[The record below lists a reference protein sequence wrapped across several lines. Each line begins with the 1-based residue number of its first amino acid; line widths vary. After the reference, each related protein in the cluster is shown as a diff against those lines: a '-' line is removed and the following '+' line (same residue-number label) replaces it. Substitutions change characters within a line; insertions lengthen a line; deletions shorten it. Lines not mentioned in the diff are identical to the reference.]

1 MAVGQYALTTLAGLK
16 AHLGITVSTYD
27 TILEQYIDHA
37 SAKIERWIG
46 RQIKLRNYSEWYGG
60 NDVRSV
66 RVKQYPINN
75 VVGVYTGLAAGMTI
89 TSTTASDVRLT
100 VSVNTDPLGTVANGV
115 LSPGITLVRTTSAGT
130 PSTNT
135 IEFSSFP
142 TTTLLAAEIT
152 SNYAGFSATATT
164 AMRCAQLHPRAGGDV
179 KQSSVVLTGV
189 NVSSEFV
196 YDSYL
201 GIVTIRQDAFPT
213 MRSYSARYPS
223 ALQSTL
229 IEYSAGYTTVPDD
242 IHQACLV
249 IAGTMYLSRKSD
261 TSLQSESL
269 GDYSYSMASADSS
282 RAMMEDMLGSWKE
295 IR

>member
-1 MAVGQYALTTLAGLK
+1 MAVGTYALTTLAQLK

-37 SAKIERWIG
+37 TAKIERWIG
-46 RQIKLRNYSEWYGG
+46 RQIKVRNYSEWYGG

-75 VVGVYTGLAAGMTI
+75 VVGVYTGLAAALTI
-89 TSTTASDVRLT
+89 ASTVSSDIRLT
-100 VSVNTDPLGTVANGV
+100 VSINTDPLGTVANGA
-115 LSPGITLVRTTSAGT
+115 LAPGVTLTRTTTAGT
-130 PSTNT
+130 TSTNT
-135 IEFSSFP
+135 LTFATYP
-142 TTTLLAAEIT
+142 DTTSLAAAINAIT
-152 SNYAGFSATATT
+152 GYSATVTT
-164 AMRCAQLHPRAGGDV
+164 AMRCAQLHPRAGGDI
-179 KQSSVVLTGV
+179 KMATVVLTGV
-189 NVSSEFV
+189 DVSSEFV

-213 MRSYSARYPS
+213 MASHNARYPS

-229 IEYSAGYTTVPDD
+229 IEYSAGYTTAPDD

>member
-1 MAVGQYALTTLAGLK
+1 MAVGTYALSTRNQLK
-16 AHLGITVSTYD
+16 SHLGITGSGD
-27 TILEQYIDHA
+27 DLILDGYIDHA
-37 SAKIERWIG
+37 TAKIERWIG
-46 RQIKLRNYSEWYGG
+46 RQILVRNYSEWYGG

-75 VVGVYTGLAAGMTI
+75 VVGVYTGLASAIMI
-89 TSTTASDVRLT
+89 ASTDSSDIRLT
-100 VSVNTDPLGTVANGV
+100 VSINTEPLGTVASGALAPGV
-115 LSPGITLVRTTSAGT
+115 TLTRTTSAGT
-130 PSTNT
+130 TSISTLT
-135 IEFSSFP
+135 FATYP
-142 TTTLLAAEIT
+142 DTTSLVAAINAIT
-152 SNYAGFSATATT
+152 GYSASVST
-164 AMRCAQLHPRAGGDV
+164 AMRCAQLHPRAGGDI
-179 KQSSVVLTGV
+179 KMATVVLTGV

-213 MRSYSARYPS
+213 AQSYSARYPS

-229 IEYSAGYTTVPDD
+229 IEYSAGYTAVPDD
-242 IHQACLV
+242 IHQACMV

-261 TSLQSESL
+261 SSLQSESL

>member
-1 MAVGQYALTTLAGLK
+1 MAVGTYALTTLAGLK

-75 VVGVYTGLAAGMTI
+75 VVGVYTGLAAAITI
-89 TSTTASDVRLT
+89 SSTVSSDIRLT
-100 VSVNTDPLGTVANGV
+100 ISINTDPLGTVANGV
-115 LSPGITLVRTTSAGT
+115 LAPCAVLTRTTSAGT
-130 PSTNT
+130 
-135 IEFSSFP
+135 
-142 TTTLLAAEIT
+142 TTTSTLLFSTYPDTTSLVAAINAIT
-152 SNYAGFSATATT
+152 GYSATVTT
-164 AMRCAQLHPRAGGDV
+164 AMRCAQLHPRAGGDI
-179 KQSSVVLTGV
+179 KMATVVLTGV
-189 NVSSEFV
+189 DVSSEFV

-229 IEYSAGYTTVPDD
+229 IEYSAGYTTVPED

>member
-1 MAVGQYALTTLAGLK
+1 MAVGTYALTTLAGLK

-66 RVKQYPINN
+66 KVKQYPINN
-75 VVGVYTGLAAGMTI
+75 VVGVYTGLAAAITI
-89 TSTTASDVRLT
+89 SSTVSSDIRLT
-100 VSVNTDPLGTVANGV
+100 ISINTDPLGTVANGALAPCAV
-115 LSPGITLVRTTSAGT
+115 LTRTTTAGT
-130 PSTNT
+130 TTTDTLLFSTY
-135 IEFSSFP
+135 P
-142 TTTLLAAEIT
+142 TTTSLVAAINAIT
-152 SNYAGFSATATT
+152 GYSASVST
-164 AMRCAQLHPRAGGDV
+164 AMRCAQLHPRAGGDIKMATV
-179 KQSSVVLTGV
+179 MLTGV
-189 NVSSEFV
+189 DVSSEFV

-229 IEYSAGYTTVPDD
+229 IEYSAGYTTVPED

>member
-46 RQIKLRNYSEWYGG
+46 RQIKLRNYFEWYGG

-75 VVGVYTGLAAGMTI
+75 VVGVYTGLAAAMTI
-89 TSTTASDVRLT
+89 ASTVSSDVRLT
-100 VSVNTDPLGTVANGV
+100 VSINTDPLGTVANGV
-115 LSPGITLVRTTSAGT
+115 LAPCAVLTRTTTAGT
-130 PSTNT
+130 TTTDTLLFSTY
-135 IEFSSFP
+135 P
-142 TTTLLAAEIT
+142 TTTSLATAIST
-152 SNYAGFSATATT
+152 YAGFSATATT

-179 KQSSVVLTGV
+179 KQSAVVLTGV
-189 NVSSEFV
+189 DVSSEFV

-201 GIVTIRQDAFPT
+201 GIVTIRQDAFP
-213 MRSYSARYPS
+213 MASHNARYPS

>member
-37 SAKIERWIG
+37 TAKIERWIG
-46 RQIKLRNYSEWYGG
+46 RQIKVRNYFEWYGG

-75 VVGVYTGLAAGMTI
+75 VVGVYTGLAAALTI
-89 TSTTASDVRLT
+89 ASTVSSDIRLT
-100 VSVNTDPLGTVANGV
+100 VSINTDPLGTVSNGT
-115 LSPGITLVRTTSAGT
+115 LAPGVTLTRTTSAGT
-130 PSTNT
+130 TSTNT
-135 IEFSSFP
+135 LTFATYP
-142 TTTLLAAEIT
+142 DTTSLVAAINAIT
-152 SNYAGFSATATT
+152 GYSATVTT
-164 AMRCAQLHPRAGGDV
+164 AMRCAQLHPRAGGDIKMATV
-179 KQSSVVLTGV
+179 MLTGV

-201 GIVTIRQDAFPT
+201 GIVTIRQDAFPMT
-213 MRSYSARYPS
+213 HHNARYPS

-229 IEYSAGYTTVPDD
+229 IEYSAGYTTAPDD

>member
-1 MAVGQYALTTLAGLK
+1 MAVGQYALTTLVGLK

-37 SAKIERWIG
+37 TAKIERWIG

-89 TSTTASDVRLT
+89 RSTTASDVRLT

-115 LSPGITLVRTTSAGT
+115 LSPGITLTRTTSAGT
-130 PSTNT
+130 SSTNT
-135 IEFSSFP
+135 LEFSSYQ
-142 TTTLLAAEIT
+142 TTTSLAAAIST
-152 SNYAGFSATATT
+152 YAGFSATATT

-179 KQSSVVLTGV
+179 KQSAVVLTGV
-189 NVSSEFV
+189 DVSSEFV

-201 GIVTIRQDAFPT
+201 GIVTIRQDAFP
-213 MRSYSARYPS
+213 MASHNARYPS

>member
-89 TSTTASDVRLT
+89 TSTVSSDVRLT
-100 VSVNTDPLGTVANGV
+100 VSINTDPLGTVANGV
-115 LSPGITLVRTTSAGT
+115 LAPCAVLTRTTTAGT
-130 PSTNT
+130 TTTDTLLFSTY
-135 IEFSSFP
+135 P
-142 TTTLLAAEIT
+142 TTTSLVAAINAIT
-152 SNYAGFSATATT
+152 GFSATVTT

-179 KQSSVVLTGV
+179 KQSAVVLTGV
-189 NVSSEFV
+189 DVSSEFV

-201 GIVTIRQDAFPT
+201 GIVTIRQDAFP
-213 MRSYSARYPS
+213 MASHNARYPS

>member
-1 MAVGQYALTTLAGLK
+1 MAT
-16 AHLGITVSTYD
+16 
-27 TILEQYIDHA
+27 
-37 SAKIERWIG
+37 
-46 RQIKLRNYSEWYGG
+46 
-60 NDVRSV
+60 
-66 RVKQYPINN
+66 
-75 VVGVYTGLAAGMTI
+75 
-89 TSTTASDVRLT
+89 
-100 VSVNTDPLGTVANGV
+100 
-115 LSPGITLVRTTSAGT
+115 
-130 PSTNT
+130 
-135 IEFSSFP
+135 
-142 TTTLLAAEIT
+142 
-152 SNYAGFSATATT
+152 
-164 AMRCAQLHPRAGGDV
+164 
-179 KQSSVVLTGV
+179 VVLTGV

-201 GIVTIRQDAFPT
+201 GIVTIRQDAFPMT
-213 MRSYSARYPS
+213 SHNARYPS

>member
-1 MAVGQYALTTLAGLK
+1 MAVGTYALTTLAGLK

-37 SAKIERWIG
+37 TAKIERWIG
-46 RQIKLRNYSEWYGG
+46 RQIKVRNYFEWYGG

-75 VVGVYTGLAAGMTI
+75 VVGVYTGLAAALTI
-89 TSTTASDVRLT
+89 ASTVSSDIRLT
-100 VSVNTDPLGTVANGV
+100 VSINTDPLGTVANGV
-115 LSPGITLVRTTSAGT
+115 LAPGVTLTRTTTAGT
-130 PSTNT
+130 TSTNT
-135 IEFSSFP
+135 LTFATYP
-142 TTTLLAAEIT
+142 DTTSLVAAINAIT
-152 SNYAGFSATATT
+152 GYSATVTT
-164 AMRCAQLHPRAGGDV
+164 AMRCAQLHPRAGGDI
-179 KQSSVVLTGV
+179 KMATVVLTGV
-189 NVSSEFV
+189 DVSSEFV

-201 GIVTIRQDAFPT
+201 GIVTIRQDAFP
-213 MRSYSARYPS
+213 MASHNARYPS

>member
-1 MAVGQYALTTLAGLK
+1 MAVGTYALTSLAGLK

-89 TSTTASDVRLT
+89 TSTVSSDVRLT
-100 VSVNTDPLGTVANGV
+100 VSINTDPLGTVANGV
-115 LSPGITLVRTTSAGT
+115 LAPCAVLTRTTTAGT
-130 PSTNT
+130 TTTDTLLFSTY
-135 IEFSSFP
+135 P
-142 TTTLLAAEIT
+142 TTTSLVAAINAIT
-152 SNYAGFSATATT
+152 GFSATVTT

-179 KQSSVVLTGV
+179 KQSAVVLTGV
-189 NVSSEFV
+189 DVSSEFV

-201 GIVTIRQDAFPT
+201 GIVTIRQDAFP
-213 MRSYSARYPS
+213 MASHNARYPS

>member
-89 TSTTASDVRLT
+89 TSTVSSDVRLT
-100 VSVNTDPLGTVANGV
+100 VSINTDPLGTVANGV
-115 LSPGITLVRTTSAGT
+115 LAPCAVLTRTTTAGT
-130 PSTNT
+130 TTTDTLLFSTY
-135 IEFSSFP
+135 P
-142 TTTLLAAEIT
+142 TTTSLVAAINAIT
-152 SNYAGFSATATT
+152 GYSASVST

-179 KQSSVVLTGV
+179 KQSAVVLTGV
-189 NVSSEFV
+189 DVSSEFV

-201 GIVTIRQDAFPT
+201 GIVTIRQDAFP
-213 MRSYSARYPS
+213 MASHNARYPS

>member
-1 MAVGQYALTTLAGLK
+1 MAVGLYALSTLVQLK
-16 AHLGITVSTYD
+16 AHLGITVSTD
-27 TILEQYIDHA
+27 NTILEGYIDHA
-37 SAKIERWIG
+37 TAKIERWIG
-46 RQIKLRNYSEWYGG
+46 RQILVRNYFEWYGG

-75 VVGVYTGLAAGMTI
+75 VVGVYTGLAAALTI
-89 TSTTASDVRLT
+89 SSTVSSDIRLT
-100 VSVNTDPLGTVANGV
+100 VSINTDPLGTVASGALVPCAV
-115 LSPGITLVRTTSAGT
+115 LTRTDSAGT
-130 PSTNT
+130 TTTNT
-135 IEFSSFP
+135 LTFATNP
-142 TTTLLAAEIT
+142 DTTSLVAAINAIT
-152 SNYAGFSATATT
+152 GYSATVST
-164 AMRCAQLHPRAGGDV
+164 AMRCAQLHPRAGGDIKMATV
-179 KQSSVVLTGV
+179 MLTGV

-213 MRSYSARYPS
+213 MASHNARYPS

-242 IHQACLV
+242 IHQACMV
-249 IAGTMYLSRKSD
+249 IAGTAYLSRKSD
-261 TSLQSESL
+261 SSLQSESL
-269 GDYSYSMASADSS
+269 GDYSYSMASADTS

>member
-1 MAVGQYALTTLAGLK
+1 MAVGTYALTTLAGLK

-75 VVGVYTGLAAGMTI
+75 VVGVYTGLAAALTI
-89 TSTTASDVRLT
+89 ASTVSSDIRLT
-100 VSVNTDPLGTVANGV
+100 ISINTDPLGTVANGV
-115 LSPGITLVRTTSAGT
+115 LAPCAVLTRTTTAGT
-130 PSTNT
+130 
-135 IEFSSFP
+135 
-142 TTTLLAAEIT
+142 TTTDTLLFSTYPDTTSLVAAINAIT
-152 SNYAGFSATATT
+152 GYSASVST
-164 AMRCAQLHPRAGGDV
+164 AMRCAQLHPRAGGDI
-179 KQSSVVLTGV
+179 KMATVVLTGV
-189 NVSSEFV
+189 DVSSEFV

>member
-75 VVGVYTGLAAGMTI
+75 VVGVYTGLAAALTI
-89 TSTTASDVRLT
+89 ASTVSSDVRLT
-100 VSVNTDPLGTVANGV
+100 VSINTDPLGTVANGV
-115 LSPGITLVRTTSAGT
+115 LAPCAVLTRTTTAGT
-130 PSTNT
+130 TTTDTLLFSTY
-135 IEFSSFP
+135 P
-142 TTTLLAAEIT
+142 TTTLLVAAINAIT
-152 SNYAGFSATATT
+152 GYSASVST
-164 AMRCAQLHPRAGGDV
+164 AMRCAQLHPRAGGDIKMATV
-179 KQSSVVLTGV
+179 MLTGV

-213 MRSYSARYPS
+213 MASHSARYPS

>member
-1 MAVGQYALTTLAGLK
+1 MAVGTYALTSLAGLK

-75 VVGVYTGLAAGMTI
+75 VVGVYTGLAEGMTI
-89 TSTTASDVRLT
+89 ASTVSSDVRLT
-100 VSVNTDPLGTVANGV
+100 VSINTDPLGTVANGV
-115 LSPGITLVRTTSAGT
+115 LAPCAVLTRTTTAGT
-130 PSTNT
+130 TTTDTLLFSTY
-135 IEFSSFP
+135 P
-142 TTTLLAAEIT
+142 TTTTLVAAINAIT
-152 SNYAGFSATATT
+152 GFSATVTT
-164 AMRCAQLHPRAGGDV
+164 AMRCAQLHPRAGGDI
-179 KQSSVVLTGV
+179 KMATVVLTGV
-189 NVSSEFV
+189 DVSSEFV

-201 GIVTIRQDAFPT
+201 GIVTIRQDAFP
-213 MRSYSARYPS
+213 MASHNARYPS

>member
-1 MAVGQYALTTLAGLK
+1 MAVGTYALTTLAGLK

-37 SAKIERWIG
+37 TAKIERWIG
-46 RQIKLRNYSEWYGG
+46 RQIKVRNYFEWYGG

-66 RVKQYPINN
+66 KVKQYPINN
-75 VVGVYTGLAAGMTI
+75 VVGVYTGLAAAMTI
-89 TSTTASDVRLT
+89 ASTVSSDIRLT
-100 VSVNTDPLGTVANGV
+100 VSINTDPLGTVANGV
-115 LSPGITLVRTTSAGT
+115 LAPGVTLTRTTTAGT
-130 PSTNT
+130 TTTNT
-135 IEFSSFP
+135 LTFATYP
-142 TTTLLAAEIT
+142 DTTSLVAAINAIT
-152 SNYAGFSATATT
+152 GYSATVTT
-164 AMRCAQLHPRAGGDV
+164 AMRCAQLHPRAGGDI
-179 KQSSVVLTGV
+179 KMATVVLTGV

-213 MRSYSARYPS
+213 MRSYSARFPS
-223 ALQSTL
+223 GLQSTL

-242 IHQACLV
+242 LHQACLV

>member
-1 MAVGQYALTTLAGLK
+1 MAVGTYALSTLAGLK

-75 VVGVYTGLAAGMTI
+75 VVGVYTGLAAAITI
-89 TSTTASDVRLT
+89 ASTVSSDVRLT
-100 VSVNTDPLGTVANGV
+100 VSINTDPLGTVANGV
-115 LSPGITLVRTTSAGT
+115 LAPCAVLTRTTTAGT
-130 PSTNT
+130 
-135 IEFSSFP
+135 
-142 TTTLLAAEIT
+142 TTTDTLLFSTYPDTTSLVAAINAIT
-152 SNYAGFSATATT
+152 GYSASVST
-164 AMRCAQLHPRAGGDV
+164 AMRCAQLHPRAGGDIKMATV
-179 KQSSVVLTGV
+179 MLTGV
-189 NVSSEFV
+189 DVSSEFV

-213 MRSYSARYPS
+213 MASHSARYPS

>member
-1 MAVGQYALTTLAGLK
+1 MAVGTYALTTLAGLK

-75 VVGVYTGLAAGMTI
+75 VVGVYTGLAAAMTI
-89 TSTTASDVRLT
+89 ASTVSSDVRLT
-100 VSVNTDPLGTVANGV
+100 VSINTDPLGTVANGV
-115 LSPGITLVRTTSAGT
+115 LAPCAVLTRTTTAGT
-130 PSTNT
+130 TTTDTLLFSTY
-135 IEFSSFP
+135 P
-142 TTTLLAAEIT
+142 TTTLLVAAINAIT
-152 SNYAGFSATATT
+152 GYSATVST
-164 AMRCAQLHPRAGGDV
+164 AMRCAQLHPRAGGDIKMATV
-179 KQSSVVLTGV
+179 MLTGV

-213 MRSYSARYPS
+213 MASHSARYPS

-229 IEYSAGYTTVPDD
+229 IEYSAGYTAVPDD

>member
-37 SAKIERWIG
+37 TAKIERWIG
-46 RQIKLRNYSEWYGG
+46 RQIKVRNYFEWSGG

-75 VVGVYTGLAAGMTI
+75 VVGVYTGLAAALTI
-89 TSTTASDVRLT
+89 ASTVSSDIRLT
-100 VSVNTDPLGTVANGV
+100 VSINTDPLGTVSNGT
-115 LSPGITLVRTTSAGT
+115 LAPGVTLTRTTSAGT
-130 PSTNT
+130 TSTNT
-135 IEFSSFP
+135 LTFATYPDTVS
-142 TTTLLAAEIT
+142 LVAAISAIT
-152 SNYAGFSATATT
+152 GYSATVTT
-164 AMRCAQLHPRAGGDV
+164 AMRCAQLHPRAGGDIKMATV
-179 KQSSVVLTGV
+179 MLTGV

-201 GIVTIRQDAFPT
+201 GIVTIRQDAFP
-213 MRSYSARYPS
+213 MASHNARYPS

-229 IEYSAGYTTVPDD
+229 IEYSAGYTAVPDD

>member
-1 MAVGQYALTTLAGLK
+1 MAVGTYALTTLAGLK

-37 SAKIERWIG
+37 TAKIERWIG
-46 RQIKLRNYSEWYGG
+46 RQIKVRNYFEWYGG

-75 VVGVYTGLAAGMTI
+75 VVGVYTGLAAALTI
-89 TSTTASDVRLT
+89 ASTVSSDIRLT
-100 VSVNTDPLGTVANGV
+100 VSINTDPLGTVANGV
-115 LSPGITLVRTTSAGT
+115 LAPGVTLTRTTTAGT
-130 PSTNT
+130 TSTNT
-135 IEFSSFP
+135 LTFATYP
-142 TTTLLAAEIT
+142 DTTSLVAAINAIT
-152 SNYAGFSATATT
+152 GYSATVTT
-164 AMRCAQLHPRAGGDV
+164 AMRCAQLHPRAGGDI
-179 KQSSVVLTGV
+179 KMATVVLTGV

-201 GIVTIRQDAFPT
+201 GIVTIRQDAFP
-213 MRSYSARYPS
+213 MASHNARYPS

-229 IEYSAGYTTVPDD
+229 IEYSAGYTTTPDD

>member
-1 MAVGQYALTTLAGLK
+1 MA
-16 AHLGITVSTYD
+16 TV
-27 TILEQYIDHA
+27 L
-37 SAKIERWIG
+37 
-46 RQIKLRNYSEWYGG
+46 
-60 NDVRSV
+60 
-66 RVKQYPINN
+66 
-75 VVGVYTGLAAGMTI
+75 
-89 TSTTASDVRLT
+89 
-100 VSVNTDPLGTVANGV
+100 
-115 LSPGITLVRTTSAGT
+115 
-130 PSTNT
+130 
-135 IEFSSFP
+135 
-142 TTTLLAAEIT
+142 
-152 SNYAGFSATATT
+152 
-164 AMRCAQLHPRAGGDV
+164 
-179 KQSSVVLTGV
+179 LTGV
-189 NVSSEFV
+189 DVSSEFV

-213 MRSYSARYPS
+213 MASHSARYPS

-229 IEYSAGYTTVPDD
+229 IEYSAGYTTTPDD

>member
-115 LSPGITLVRTTSAGT
+115 LSPGITLTRTTSAGT
-130 PSTNT
+130 SSTNT
-135 IEFSSFP
+135 LEFSSYQ
-142 TTTLLAAEIT
+142 TTTSLATAIST
-152 SNYAGFSATATT
+152 YAGFSATATT

-179 KQSSVVLTGV
+179 KQSAVVLTGV
-189 NVSSEFV
+189 DVSSEFV

-201 GIVTIRQDAFPT
+201 GIVTIRQDAFPMT
-213 MRSYSARYPS
+213 HHNARYPS

>member
-1 MAVGQYALTTLAGLK
+1 MAVGTYALTTLAGLK

-46 RQIKLRNYSEWYGG
+46 RQIKLRNYFEWYGG

-75 VVGVYTGLAAGMTI
+75 VVGVYTGLAAALTI
-89 TSTTASDVRLT
+89 ASTVSSDVRLT
-100 VSVNTDPLGTVANGV
+100 VSINTDPLGTVANGV
-115 LSPGITLVRTTSAGT
+115 LAPCAVLTRTTTAGT
-130 PSTNT
+130 TTTDTLLFSTY
-135 IEFSSFP
+135 P
-142 TTTLLAAEIT
+142 TTTSLVAAINAIT
-152 SNYAGFSATATT
+152 GYNASVST
-164 AMRCAQLHPRAGGDV
+164 AMRCAQLHPRAGGDIKMATV
-179 KQSSVVLTGV
+179 MLTGV

-213 MRSYSARYPS
+213 MASHSARYPS

-229 IEYSAGYTTVPDD
+229 IEYSAGYTAVPDD

>member
-1 MAVGQYALTTLAGLK
+1 MAVGTYALSTLAGLK

-37 SAKIERWIG
+37 TAKIERWIG

-89 TSTTASDVRLT
+89 TSTVSSDVRLT
-100 VSVNTDPLGTVANGV
+100 VSINTDPLGTVANGALAPCAV
-115 LSPGITLVRTTSAGT
+115 LTRTTSAGT
-130 PSTNT
+130 TTTDTLLFSTY
-135 IEFSSFP
+135 P
-142 TTTLLAAEIT
+142 TTTSLATAIST
-152 SNYAGFSATATT
+152 YAGFSATATT

-179 KQSSVVLTGV
+179 KQSAVVLTGV
-189 NVSSEFV
+189 DVSSEFV

-201 GIVTIRQDAFPT
+201 GIVTIRQDAFP
-213 MRSYSARYPS
+213 MASHNARYPS

>member
-37 SAKIERWIG
+37 TAKIERWIG
-46 RQIKLRNYSEWYGG
+46 RQIKLRNYFEWYGG

-75 VVGVYTGLAAGMTI
+75 VVGVYTGLAAAMTI
-89 TSTTASDVRLT
+89 SSTVSSDVRLT
-100 VSVNTDPLGTVANGV
+100 ISINTDPLGTVANGV
-115 LSPGITLVRTTSAGT
+115 LAPGVTLTRTTSAGT
-130 PSTNT
+130 TT
-135 IEFSSFP
+135 TDTLTFATYP
-142 TTTLLAAEIT
+142 TTTSLAAAINAIT
-152 SNYAGFSATATT
+152 GYSATVTT
-164 AMRCAQLHPRAGGDV
+164 AMRCAQLHPRAGGDI
-179 KQSSVVLTGV
+179 KMATVVLTGV
-189 NVSSEFV
+189 DVSSEFV

-213 MRSYSARYPS
+213 MASHNARFPS
-223 ALQSTL
+223 GLQSTL

-242 IHQACLV
+242 LHQACLV
-249 IAGTMYLSRKSD
+249 IAATMYLSRKSD

-282 RAMMEDMLGSWKE
+282 KAMMEDMLGSWKE

>member
-1 MAVGQYALTTLAGLK
+1 M
-16 AHLGITVSTYD
+16 
-27 TILEQYIDHA
+27 
-37 SAKIERWIG
+37 
-46 RQIKLRNYSEWYGG
+46 RNYSEWYGG

-75 VVGVYTGLAAGMTI
+75 VVGVYTGLAAALTI
-89 TSTTASDVRLT
+89 ASTVSSDIRLT
-100 VSVNTDPLGTVANGV
+100 VSINTEPLGTVASGALAPGV
-115 LSPGITLVRTTSAGT
+115 TLTRTTSAGT
-130 PSTNT
+130 TSISTLT
-135 IEFSSFP
+135 FTAYP
-142 TTTLLAAEIT
+142 DTTSLVAAINAIT
-152 SNYAGFSATATT
+152 GYSATVTT
-164 AMRCAQLHPRAGGDV
+164 AMRCAQLHPRAGGDI
-179 KQSSVVLTGV
+179 KMATVVLTGV

-213 MRSYSARYPS
+213 MASHNARFPS
-223 ALQSTL
+223 GLQSTL
-229 IEYSAGYTTVPDD
+229 IEYSAGYTAVPDD

-282 RAMMEDMLGSWKE
+282 RAMMEDMIGSWKE

>member
-1 MAVGQYALTTLAGLK
+1 MAVGTYALTTLAGLK

-37 SAKIERWIG
+37 TAKIERWIG
-46 RQIKLRNYSEWYGG
+46 RQIKVRNYFEWYGG

-66 RVKQYPINN
+66 KVKQYPINN
-75 VVGVYTGLAAGMTI
+75 VVGVYTGLAAALTI
-89 TSTTASDVRLT
+89 ASTVSSDIRLT
-100 VSVNTDPLGTVANGV
+100 VSINTDPLGTVANGV
-115 LSPGITLVRTTSAGT
+115 LAPGVTLTRTTTAGT
-130 PSTNT
+130 TTTNT
-135 IEFSSFP
+135 LTFATYP
-142 TTTLLAAEIT
+142 DTTSLVAAINAIT
-152 SNYAGFSATATT
+152 GYSATVTT
-164 AMRCAQLHPRAGGDV
+164 AMRCAQLHPRAGGDI
-179 KQSSVVLTGV
+179 KMATVVLTGV

-213 MRSYSARYPS
+213 MASHSARFPS
-223 ALQSTL
+223 GLQSTL

-242 IHQACLV
+242 IHQACMV
-249 IAGTMYLSRKSD
+249 IAGTAYLSRKSD

>member
-1 MAVGQYALTTLAGLK
+1 MAVGLYALSTLVQLK
-16 AHLGITVSTYD
+16 AHLGITLATD
-27 TILEQYIDHA
+27 NTILEGYIDHA
-37 SAKIERWIG
+37 TAKIERWIG
-46 RQIKLRNYSEWYGG
+46 RQILVRNYFEWYGG

-75 VVGVYTGLAAGMTI
+75 VVGVYTGLAAALTI
-89 TSTTASDVRLT
+89 ASTVSSDIRLT
-100 VSVNTDPLGTVANGV
+100 VSINTDPLGTVSNGT
-115 LSPGITLVRTTSAGT
+115 LAPGVTLTRTTSAGT
-130 PSTNT
+130 TSTNT
-135 IEFSSFP
+135 LTFSTYP
-142 TTTLLAAEIT
+142 DTTSLVAAINAIT
-152 SNYAGFSATATT
+152 GYSATVST
-164 AMRCAQLHPRAGGDV
+164 AMRCAQLHPRAGGDIKMATV
-179 KQSSVVLTGV
+179 MLTGV

-213 MRSYSARYPS
+213 MASHSARFPS
-223 ALQSTL
+223 GLQSTL
-229 IEYSAGYTTVPDD
+229 IEYSAGYTAVPDD
-242 IHQACLV
+242 IHQACMV

-282 RAMMEDMLGSWKE
+282 RAMMEDLLGSWKE

>member
-1 MAVGQYALTTLAGLK
+1 MAVGTYALSTLAQLK
-16 AHLGITVSTYD
+16 SHLGITLSTD
-27 TILEQYIDHA
+27 NTILEGYIDHA
-37 SAKIERWIG
+37 TAKIERWIG
-46 RQIKLRNYSEWYGG
+46 RQILVRNYFEWYGG

-75 VVGVYTGLAAGMTI
+75 VVGVYTGLAAAMTI
-89 TSTTASDVRLT
+89 ASTVSSDIRLT
-100 VSVNTDPLGTVANGV
+100 ISINTDPLGTVASGALVPCAV
-115 LSPGITLVRTTSAGT
+115 LTRTTSAGT
-130 PSTNT
+130 TSTNT
-135 IEFSSFP
+135 LTFATYP
-142 TTTLLAAEIT
+142 DTTSLVAAINAIT
-152 SNYAGFSATATT
+152 GYSATVST
-164 AMRCAQLHPRAGGDV
+164 AMRCAQLHPRAGGDIKMATV
-179 KQSSVVLTGV
+179 TLTGV

-213 MRSYSARYPS
+213 MASHSARFPS
-223 ALQSTL
+223 GLQSTL
-229 IEYSAGYTTVPDD
+229 IEYSAGYTTAPDD
-242 IHQACLV
+242 IHQACMV

-269 GDYSYSMASADSS
+269 GDYSYSMASPDSS

>member
-1 MAVGQYALTTLAGLK
+1 MAVGTYALSTLAQLK
-16 AHLGITVSTYD
+16 SHLGITASTD
-27 TILEQYIDHA
+27 NTILEGYIDHA
-37 SAKIERWIG
+37 TAKIERWIG
-46 RQIKLRNYSEWYGG
+46 RQILVRNYSEWYGG

-75 VVGVYTGLAAGMTI
+75 VIGVYTGLAAALTI
-89 TSTTASDVRLT
+89 ASTVSSDIRLT
-100 VSVNTDPLGTVANGV
+100 VSINTEPLGTVASGALAPGV
-115 LSPGITLVRTTSAGT
+115 TLTRTTSAGT
-130 PSTNT
+130 TSISTLT
-135 IEFSSFP
+135 FATYP
-142 TTTLLAAEIT
+142 DTTSLVAAINAIT
-152 SNYAGFSATATT
+152 GYSATVTT
-164 AMRCAQLHPRAGGDV
+164 AMRCAQLHPRASGDI
-179 KQSSVVLTGV
+179 KMATVVLTGV

-213 MRSYSARYPS
+213 MAQHNARFPS
-223 ALQSTL
+223 GLQSTL

-242 IHQACLV
+242 IHQACMV
-249 IAGTMYLSRKSD
+249 IAGTAYLSRKSD

>member
-1 MAVGQYALTTLAGLK
+1 MAVGTYALTTLAGLK

-37 SAKIERWIG
+37 TAKIERWIG
-46 RQIKLRNYSEWYGG
+46 RQIKVRNYFEWYGG

-66 RVKQYPINN
+66 KVKQYPINN
-75 VVGVYTGLAAGMTI
+75 VVGVYTGLTAALVI
-89 TSTTASDVRLT
+89 ASTVSSDIRLT
-100 VSVNTDPLGTVANGV
+100 VSINTDPLGTVANGV
-115 LSPGITLVRTTSAGT
+115 LAPGVTLTRTTSAGT
-130 PSTNT
+130 TTTNT
-135 IEFSSFP
+135 LTFATYP
-142 TTTLLAAEIT
+142 DTTSPVAAINAIT
-152 SNYAGFSATATT
+152 GYSASVST
-164 AMRCAQLHPRAGGDV
+164 AMRCAQLHPRAGGDI
-179 KQSSVVLTGV
+179 KMATVVLTGV

-213 MRSYSARYPS
+213 MGQHNARFPS

-282 RAMMEDMLGSWKE
+282 RAMMEDMIGSWKE

>member
-1 MAVGQYALTTLAGLK
+1 MAVGQYALSTLAGLK

-66 RVKQYPINN
+66 KVKQYPINN
-75 VVGVYTGLAAGMTI
+75 VVGVYTGLAAAITI
-89 TSTTASDVRLT
+89 SSTVSSDIRLT
-100 VSVNTDPLGTVANGV
+100 ISINTDPLGTVANGV
-115 LSPGITLVRTTSAGT
+115 LAPCAVLTRTTTAGT
-130 PSTNT
+130 
-135 IEFSSFP
+135 
-142 TTTLLAAEIT
+142 TTTSTLLFSTYPDTTSLVAAINAIT
-152 SNYAGFSATATT
+152 GYSASVST
-164 AMRCAQLHPRAGGDV
+164 AMRCAQLHPRAGGDIKMATV
-179 KQSSVVLTGV
+179 MLTGV
-189 NVSSEFV
+189 DVSSEFV

>member
-1 MAVGQYALTTLAGLK
+1 MAVGTYALTTLAGLK

-37 SAKIERWIG
+37 TAKIERWIG
-46 RQIKLRNYSEWYGG
+46 RQIKVRNYFEWYGG

-75 VVGVYTGLAAGMTI
+75 VVGVYTGLAAALTI
-89 TSTTASDVRLT
+89 ASTVSSDIRLT
-100 VSVNTDPLGTVANGV
+100 VSINTDPLGTVSNGT
-115 LSPGITLVRTTSAGT
+115 LAPGVTLTRTTTAGT
-130 PSTNT
+130 TT
-135 IEFSSFP
+135 IDTLTFTAYP
-142 TTTLLAAEIT
+142 TTTLLAAAINGIT
-152 SNYAGFSATATT
+152 GYSATVTT
-164 AMRCAQLHPRAGGDV
+164 AMRCAQLHPRAGGDIKMATV
-179 KQSSVVLTGV
+179 MLTGV

-201 GIVTIRQDAFPT
+201 GIVTIRQDAFP
-213 MRSYSARYPS
+213 MASHNARYPS

-229 IEYSAGYTTVPDD
+229 IEYSAGYTAVPDD

>member
-1 MAVGQYALTTLAGLK
+1 MAVGLYALSTLVQLK
-16 AHLGITVSTYD
+16 AHLGITVSTD
-27 TILEQYIDHA
+27 NTILEGYIDHA
-37 SAKIERWIG
+37 TAKIERWIG
-46 RQIKLRNYSEWYGG
+46 RQILVRNYFEWYGG

-75 VVGVYTGLAAGMTI
+75 VVGVYTGLAAALTI
-89 TSTTASDVRLT
+89 ASTVSSDIRLT
-100 VSVNTDPLGTVANGV
+100 VSINTDPLGTVSNGT
-115 LSPGITLVRTTSAGT
+115 LAPGVTLTRTTSAGT
-130 PSTNT
+130 TTTNT
-135 IEFSSFP
+135 LTFATYP
-142 TTTLLAAEIT
+142 DTTSLVAAINAIT
-152 SNYAGFSATATT
+152 GYSASVST
-164 AMRCAQLHPRAGGDV
+164 AMRCAQLHPRAGGDIKMATV
-179 KQSSVVLTGV
+179 MLTGV

-229 IEYSAGYTTVPDD
+229 IEYSAGYTAVPDD
-242 IHQACLV
+242 IHQACMV
-249 IAGTMYLSRKSD
+249 IAGTAYLSRKSD
-261 TSLQSESL
+261 KSLQSESL